1 MNSHQPSS
9 GQRTLRVGYK
19 ASAEQ
24 FDPTALLEYA
34 VHAESAGLDSVWIS
48 DHFQPWRHEGGHA
61 PFSLVWLAAAAAG
74 TSRVTLGTSVLTP
87 SFRYHP
93 AVIAHAFATLGSLYP
108 GRVALGVGSGEAL
121 NEIAVGAID
130 EWPAFAVRFGRLR
143 EAIEVMRAL
152 WTGERTSYDGEYFTT
167 RDAVIYDLPG
177 EPIPVYVAAGG
188 PKMATFAGAVGDGFI
203 CTSGKGRSLYADSLL
218 PAVAQ
223 GRAQSASG
231 DESFD
236 RLLEVKISYDR
247 DPARALENTRF
258 WAPLSLTPEQK
269 HGLSDPMEM
278 ERAADA
284 LPIETVA
291 RRWIVASSADQALE
305 ALQEYVDLGFTH
317 LVVHGPGHDQRRFID
332 QFAEDVLP
340 GLRTLAAHAS

>member
-1 MNSHQPSS
+1 MTCRASRSRCTSRPRAQD
-9 GQRTLRVGYK
+9 GDLRGRRRRRVHLHLRQG
-19 ASAEQ
+19 
-24 FDPTALLEYA
+24 PIA
-34 VHAESAGLDSVWIS
+34 VC
-48 DHFQPWRHEGGHA
+48 R
-61 PFSLVWLAAAAAG
+61 LAAAGRGAG
-74 TSRVTLGTSVLTP
+74 SRT
-87 SFRYHP
+87 
-93 AVIAHAFATLGSLYP
+93 
-108 GRVALGVGSGEAL
+108 EC
-121 NEIAVGAID
+121 
-130 EWPAFAVRFGRLR
+130 VR
-143 EAIEVMRAL
+143 
-152 WTGERTSYDGEYFTT
+152 D
-167 RDAVIYDLPG
+167 
-177 EPIPVYVAAGG
+177 
-188 PKMATFAGAVGDGFI
+188 
-203 CTSGKGRSLYADSLL
+203 
-218 PAVAQ
+218 Q
-223 GRAQSASG
+223 
-231 DESFD
+231 SFD

-340 GLRTLAAHAS
+340 GLRKVAVRGS